1 MEDVAWLWWLDSLVC
16 SCLSVLCA
24 APLGCA
30 VLHREPRSAPV
41 SLGLRPHS
49 HLGHREKECADLMM
63 YRKSEEPHNDPGTAI
78 GQHCASE
85 SPAHSELEPH
95 TKGMWRHSM
104 WIHSES
110 VCMGTCS
117 ALLRSRLFDFS
128 SHLCRGRGGLSEARQ
143 RAGGLKLSARSSNPL
158 KADGKL
164 VGGTEGLRTEADC
177 HKWLQLLLR
186 PWSWLQ

>member
-1 MEDVAWLWWLDSLVC
+1 MCHGCGCTGLQLLLCVMCCSPWLC
-16 SCLSVLCA
+16 CA
-24 APLGCA
+24 PQ
-30 VLHREPRSAPV
+30 REPRSAPV

-63 YRKSEEPHNDPGTAI
+63 YRKSDEPHSDPGAAI
-78 GQHCASE
+78 GRHCSSE
-85 SPAHSELEPH
+85 KPSPLWTRAPYKRHVEPEYVDPLTISLH
-95 TKGMWRHSM
+95 GDAVLR
-104 WIHSES
+104 
-110 VCMGTCS
+110 CY
-117 ALLRSRLFDFS
+117 ALGLFHFS

-143 RAGGLKLSARSSNPL
+143 RAGGLKLSARSSSPL

-164 VGGTEGLRTEADC
+164 VGGTEGLSTEADC